1 MVAADIPD
9 SLAAGWWLA
18 LAVGLVVAVV
28 VMILLHALYR
38 QVKGIE
44 RNFQLAWEMGKQVA
58 RNTASTWMLG
68 QTARLAGE
76 LKKEALEH
84 DAFLASRTEGG

>member
-1 MVAADIPD
+1 MFGTDIPP
-9 SLAAGWWLA
+9 SLETGWWLA
-18 LAVGLVVAVV
+18 LAAGLVVAVV
-28 VMILLHALYR
+28 VVILLHVLYR

-58 RNTASTWMLG
+58 RNTATTWMLG

-76 LKKEALEH
+76 LKNEALLH
-84 DAFLASRTEGG
+84 DEFLSSKVGD